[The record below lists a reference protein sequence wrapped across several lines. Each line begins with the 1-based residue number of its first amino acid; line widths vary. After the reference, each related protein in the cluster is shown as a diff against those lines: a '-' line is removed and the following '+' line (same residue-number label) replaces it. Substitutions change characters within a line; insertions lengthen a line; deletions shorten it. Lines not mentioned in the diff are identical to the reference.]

1 MSTQNDSDSAYVSE
15 LKSLLKDKFFMML
28 LGISVAIVILSTF
41 YSFIRPKGAE
51 TDAAT
56 AEVAS
61 NVFVTPAGSAA
72 GAMNAALSPTIEAKK
87 DSEMIGL
94 DTLLNSDEATV
105 TPEPTKV
112 SMLERIKS
120 YFGSSQKATDEA
132 MITPAQSEE
141 TTTSTSAQPTAQ
153 PKEHMVQV
161 GESLW
166 SIAEKVYGSG
176 NAYVELAKANGLANP
191 DLIDVGQKIMLPA
204 MSAPSASKGDILDS
218 GITTVNPNS
227 IPATYTTVE
236 GDSLWIIAEKVYKN
250 GSEWTK
256 IASLNNLS
264 QPDYINPA
272 QVLKLK

>member
-56 AEVAS
+56 AEAAS

-72 GAMNAALSPTIEAKK
+72 GAMNAALSPTIEAQK

-94 DTLLNSDEATV
+94 DTLLNTDETV
-105 TPEPTKV
+105 VAPEPAKM

-120 YFGSSQKATDEA
+120 YFGTSQKATEEA

-141 TTTSTSAQPTAQ
+141 TATSTSVQSTAQ
-153 PKEHMVQV
+153 PKEHMVQA

-166 SIAEKVYGSG
+166 SIAEKVYRSG

-204 MSAPSASKGDILDS
+204 MPAPSASKGDILDS

-227 IPATYTTVE
+227 IPATYTIVE
-236 GDSLWIIAEKVYKN
+236 GDSLWTIAEKVYKN
-250 GSEWTK
+250 GYEWTK